1 MPYHLKTRIA
11 ITVSLLI
18 LGFMVLLSG
27 LTLAYFEKKFK
38 AATFSHFAD
47 SLSITADGL
56 SIKIEQALHTLE
68 VIREAMPVN
77 ILDNPKKMQ
86 AFLDEQNTDLLKFD
100 NGIAL
105 FSTDGRLLAAKP
117 WQEDVID
124 MDFSFRDYIKIPLQT
139 RQPYISAPFKS
150 RQNHHHPIIML
161 MEPIINED
169 NEVVAILGGSFDLY
183 GNNLLQKLINSKV
196 GKEGYYLMIDQD
208 ETMVI
213 HPNRENILRSAE
225 NFFTREQIVKFLVT
239 SHGRVTKFTI
249 DGQEMIGFFQHVQP
263 LNWTLVALSPLEES
277 YQPIRQARIYLVFA
291 LVILSVLTVL
301 VVRFLSNRLISPL
314 IDLTEKVRLQTSRED
329 ASLNLE
335 TGEYEELGDLA
346 DSIQFLMTDVS
357 AKRKDL
363 KEQLAFLQ
371 NLIDTI
377 PGPIFYKDSEFRYM
391 GCNHAFEEYIGIPR
405 DKLIGKSVFDIA
417 PANLAKV
424 YHQADVDLWDKGEE
438 QDYEASVKYVD
449 GSMHDVIFYKN
460 IFHDSTGEPAGMIGT
475 FLDITD
481 RKKAEVELQQ
491 ALQEA
496 QTAKAQVDNILRS
509 TADGLIVTDRR
520 NRVTH
525 INQIAEDMLGVAAE
539 KVLGH
544 SFTKLFVDRK
554 LREQAKSFLDETDQ
568 ESNKFDFKLN
578 LSSTQFPQIIQARS
592 SILRTESGKRSGIVT
607 LLHDVSREREL
618 DQIKSEFIS
627 TAAHELRTPMSVIMG
642 YIELLMDKSQFGS
655 FTVEKQQEFL
665 GAAYRKGKALSQ
677 TVDDLFDISRMEAGL
692 PLPIDRQECDLNKV
706 LSTVVNHFQRHTG
719 KHSFKMDI
727 DGQATVLAD
736 GNKMTQ
742 VFENLISNAI
752 KYSPDGGEV
761 EVRSALK
768 NNHLRIDIEDQGSGM
783 SAEEC
788 ERIFDKFYR
797 ADSAKNTATG
807 LGLGMSIVKAIVEGH
822 DGRIWVESTQGKG
835 TCVALE
841 IPCSPDHAET

>member
-1 MPYHLKTRIA
+1 
-11 ITVSLLI
+11 
-18 LGFMVLLSG
+18 
-27 LTLAYFEKKFK
+27 
-38 AATFSHFAD
+38 
-47 SLSITADGL
+47 
-56 SIKIEQALHTLE
+56 
-68 VIREAMPVN
+68 MPVN

-100 NGIAL
+100 NGIVL
-105 FSTDGRLLAAKP
+105 FSTDGRLLAANP
-117 WQEDVID
+117 WQEDIID

-150 RQNHHHPIIML
+150 RQKHHHPIIML

-213 HPNRENILRSAE
+213 HPNRENILRSAD

-263 LNWTLVALSPLEES
+263 LNWTLVALSPLEEN

-391 GCNHAFEEYIGIPR
+391 GCNHAFEEYVGIPR

-438 QDYEASVKYVD
+438 QVYEASVKYVD
-449 GSMHDVIFYKN
+449 GSIHDVIFYKN
-460 IFHDSTGEPAGMIGT
+460 VFQDTNGEPAGMIGT

-481 RKKAEVELQQ
+481 RKKAEVALHQ

-496 QTAKAQVDNILRS
+496 QTAKGQVDNILRS

-525 INQIAEDMLGVAAE
+525 INQIAEDMLGVASQN
-539 KVLGH
+539 VLGH

-554 LREQAKSFLDETDQ
+554 LREQAKSFLNETDQ

-578 LSSTQFPQIIQARS
+578 LSNNQFPRIIQARS
-592 SILRTESGKRSGIVT
+592 SILRTESGKRSGVVT

-627 TAAHELRTPMSVIMG
+627 TAAHEMRTPMSVIMG

-655 FTVEKQQEFL
+655 FTAAKQQEFL
-665 GAAYRKGKALSQ
+665 SAAYRKGKALSQ
-677 TVDDLFDISRMEAGL
+677 TVDDLFDTSRMEAGL

-706 LSTVVNHFQRHTG
+706 LSTVANHFQRHSG
-719 KHSFKMDI
+719 KHSFRMDI
-727 DGQATVLAD
+727 DGQASVLAD

-752 KYSPDGGEV
+752 KYSPDGGKIEI
-761 EVRSALK
+761 RSALK
-768 NNHLRIDIEDQGSGM
+768 NNHFRVDIEDQGSGM

-788 ERIFDKFYR
+788 ERIFDKFSR
-797 ADSAKNTATG
+797 ADSAKTTVTG
-807 LGLGMSIVKAIVEGH
+807 RGLGMSIVKAIIEGH
-822 DGRIWVESTQGKG
+822 EGRIWVESTPGEG
-835 TCVALE
+835 TCVSLE
-841 IPCSPDHAET
+841 IPCSHDHAET